1 MSIDITIECLPEPML
16 VFGSGKVGVD
26 PRSMMTRSGAADKT
40 QGRDIQIGLV
50 GAVSEIEI
58 ARKWLPRLNMM
69 AAAHEKNGKR
79 YPDWPGAKHV
89 FGVDFTVEDRFVRV
103 VDQQRLEEILHSAAQ
118 VERFDGL
125 LDLYDAKI
133 QGLFGDVR
141 PDCIIVCLPDEIAD
155 LRITNPRLS
164 EVERMVLEKLQEE
177 EESQQY
183 SLFQPSPEELLA
195 AEELRTQADDLLFR
209 TFYRSL
215 KARVITSANAVPI
228 QVIRRD
234 TFLRPDSEPGHSNA
248 TRCWNLGT
256 SLFYKAGREPWRPS
270 GLPRNTCFIG
280 ISFHHLKRREGDVV
294 YASVAQAFS
303 NEIEPFALKGSTI
316 PRNQRRDK
324 QPYLNKDQAEALIN
338 EVIDKYEALAG
349 ITPTRIVVHK
359 TSLYQPEEEEG
370 FRAASDARI
379 PACDLVWIRSTALR
393 LVRKGM
399 QEPWRGTL
407 CSIAD
412 ESYLFTM
419 GYVSWWREYPGP
431 HIPAPIQIGSCG
443 STDVRQRAVEILA
456 LTKMN
461 WNSSEGI
468 GRYPITLSFARK
480 VGMLMTELPDGQIP
494 NPSYRFYM

>member
-1 MSIDITIECLPEPML
+1 MSMDIKIECLPEPLL

-26 PRSMMTRSGAADKT
+26 PRSMMTRSGAADKI

-50 GAVSEIEI
+50 GAVAEIEI
-58 ARKWLPRLNMM
+58 AKKWLTRLNMM
-69 AAAHEKNGKR
+69 AAAHEKNGR
-79 YPDWPGAKHV
+79 RFPDWPGAKHV
-89 FGVDFTVEDRFVRV
+89 FGVSFVIEDRFVRM
-103 VDQQRLEEILHSAAQ
+103 VDQQRLDEMLHSAAQ
-118 VERFDGL
+118 VERFEGL
-125 LDLYDAKI
+125 LDLYDAKV

-141 PDCIIVCLPDEIAD
+141 PDCIIVCLPDELAD

-177 EESQQY
+177 EEGQQY
-183 SLFQPSPEELLA
+183 SLFQPSPEELSA

-215 KARVITSANAVPI
+215 KARVITSPNAVPI

-234 TFLRPDSEPGHSNA
+234 TFLRPDSDPGHSNA

-270 GLPRNTCFIG
+270 GLSRNTCFIG

-316 PRNQRRDK
+316 PRSQRRDK
-324 QPYLNKDQAEALIN
+324 QPYLNKDQAAALVN

-349 ITPTRIVVHK
+349 IIPTRIVVHK

-407 CSIAD
+407 CSIAN

-419 GYVSWWREYPGP
+419 GYVSWWKEYPGP
-431 HIPAPIQIGSCG
+431 HIPAPIQIGACG
-443 STDVRQRAVEILA
+443 PSDVHQRAVEILA